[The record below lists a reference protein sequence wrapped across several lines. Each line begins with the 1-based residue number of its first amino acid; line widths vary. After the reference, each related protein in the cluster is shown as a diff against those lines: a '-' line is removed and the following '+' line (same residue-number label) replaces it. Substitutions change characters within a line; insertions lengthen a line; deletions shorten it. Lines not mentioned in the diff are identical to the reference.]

1 MCAIQADL
9 QHVNSIIYP
18 ESSLHGPAD
27 ASTNVEPELVTLI
40 SSALSSLPVSDF
52 DRACSSCSEM
62 VALREQISRG
72 WSPSIR
78 AVAENL
84 MPYYKLKDEFSVQGP
99 YMFRAARLVVP
110 VSLRHTLITLA
121 YYKLY

>member
-18 ESSLHGPAD
+18 EKSLHGPAD

-62 VALREQISRG
+62 VALRDSGGQSTQIKYLSK
-72 WSPSIR
+72 STDTYNKI
-78 AVAENL
+78 L
-84 MPYYKLKDEFSVQGP
+84 LQ
-99 YMFRAARLVVP
+99 
-110 VSLRHTLITLA
+110 
-121 YYKLY
+121 